1 VDNLEIQISGRI
13 QNSNF
18 PVWKNALLDQISLIN
33 LKLIT
38 DNDFAAATEDAKL
51 LKRAEKAILEAKIRA
66 IEQTE
71 EIQLLFDALDEISE
85 QARQARLTLER
96 QIRTRKQEIKDD
108 LINTAITEVR
118 NYIAGKAEV
127 YSQLDNSRYVQRYQY
142 ELATKGKASIAGVK
156 NSLASLVR
164 DLKCEIDAECS
175 QVLRNYKL
183 IETIPANDRLLFQ
196 DINYLVTLP
205 ETELRLTIENRTVRV
220 SEQKSRQNAEKAEKA
235 LTDIADEE
243 LSGTINEETT
253 HYVIAI
259 DLLSTRQYAVSKAR
273 EIKRLFESSDT
284 LVGMKLTIK
293 RESPS

>member
-1 VDNLEIQISGRI
+1 MDNLEIQISGRI

>member
-1 VDNLEIQISGRI
+1 MDNLEIQISGRI
-13 QNSNF
+13 HSSNF
-18 PVWKNALLDQISLIN
+18 PVWKNALLNQIGLIN

-51 LKRAEKAILEAKIRA
+51 LKKAEKAIIEAKIRA

-108 LINTAITEVR
+108 LISTAITEIR

-127 YSQLDNSRYVQRYQY
+127 YSQLDNSRYLQRYQY
-142 ELATKGKASIAGVK
+142 ESATKGKASIAGVK

-164 DLKCEIDAECS
+164 DLKCEIDTECS

-183 IETIPANDRLLFQ
+183 IEAIPVNDRLLFQ
-196 DINYLVTLP
+196 DITYLVTLP

-220 SEQKSRQNAEKAEKA
+220 SEQKSRLNAEKAEKA

-273 EIKRLFESSDT
+273 EIKQLLESSDT

-293 RESPS
+293 RD